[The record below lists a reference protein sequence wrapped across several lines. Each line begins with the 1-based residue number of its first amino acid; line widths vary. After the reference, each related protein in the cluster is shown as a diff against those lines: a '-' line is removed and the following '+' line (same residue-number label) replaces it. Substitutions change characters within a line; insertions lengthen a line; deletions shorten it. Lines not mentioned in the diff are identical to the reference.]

1 MKWKDIIDEYPDCWI
16 LLEAIEAHSDQG
28 KRVVD
33 KIAVLDK
40 FNNSDKAMTA
50 YRELHKKNPERE
62 LYVAHTKNRVLEIEE
77 RKWLGVK
84 L

>member
-1 MKWKDIIDEYPDCWI
+1 MKWKDIREECTDSWI

-33 KIAVLDK
+33 KLAVLNIY
-40 FNNSDKAMTA
+40 NNSDEAMTA

-62 LYVAHTKNRVLEIEE
+62 LYVAHTKNKDLEIEE
-77 RKWLGVK
+77 RNRRSII
-84 L
+84 